1 MSKQKRARSK
11 TTSGDY
17 EENDLAWMLAACVRK
32 LGGHVFFTEDDSDAL
47 SDGAQLQMVS
57 GDISEGKGALLVLA
71 TPSTVGHA

>member
-17 EENDLAWMLAACVRK
+17 ETNDLAWMLAACVRK
-32 LGGHVFFTEDDSDAL
+32 LGGHVYFTPDDDDVL
-47 SDGAQLQMVS
+47 SDGAQLQLVS
-57 GDISEGKGALLVLA
+57 DDIGEGKGALLVLA